1 MTEEERDERRRRRAA
16 LLFLPLLLLGA
27 AFCFWTLFAS
37 VTLGEAESFIP
48 APLGSGALANYGE
61 DEITGRLR
69 SLSISIVEAVIRDR
83 DPEEQ
88 DAGARAT
95 NVSESLK
102 SPVPTVTPK
111 PGDPTGTPTIPP
123 TTTVTPNLSVTGT
136 MTATVSPSPS
146 PFPSR
151 TPTPTKTDVP
161 SSSPGPTA
169 TLKPCG
175 PVITIVAPLD
185 LARYTLAD
193 ELPGQAIAYDPDCSS
208 GTPAP
213 DGTGII
219 KVEFEIKSEAS
230 GWSVVHYEDQL
241 SVKYCAFDGSSI
253 CNTHSLSTGEWP
265 TPVSS
270 PPSTPEPIELGE
282 HKLYARAQDDE
293 GIWSAW
299 VHVHFF
305 IDPIPTSTP
314 TPTLTPSPTATN
326 TPTPTPTLTPS
337 PVPPT
342 STPTPTSTDT
352 PMPTNTPTQ
361 TPTPTPVCS
370 MITID
375 NLNVP
380 AGNEVTWDLTSGN
393 ATSVTITR
401 VQVTWPTPNDDL
413 NSIKVNSSTIWSGSD
428 DSPGADL
435 LMSGTVP
442 SGGPYVF
449 KFNFASSA
457 VPSPYTLTVT
467 FNAVCDVTYP

>member
-16 LLFLPLLLLGA
+16 LLLLPLLLLGA
-27 AFCFWTLFAS
+27 AFCFLTLFAS
-37 VTLGEAESFIP
+37 VTMGEAESFIP
-48 APLGSGALANYGE
+48 APLGSDALANYGE
-61 DEITGRLR
+61 DKITGRLR

-83 DPEEQ
+83 DPEEE

-95 NVSESLK
+95 SVSESLK

-111 PGDPTGTPTIPP
+111 PGDPTGTPTSLP
-123 TTTVTPNLSVTGT
+123 TTTSTPGLLATGT
-136 MTATVSPSPS
+136 TTATVSPSPS

-161 SSSPGPTA
+161 ASTPGPTA
-169 TLKPCG
+169 TPTPCG
-175 PVITIVAPLD
+175 PVITIIAPLD

-213 DGTGII
+213 DGTGIT

-230 GWSVVHYEDQL
+230 GWSVVHYEDQFN
-241 SVKYCAFDGSSI
+241 VKYCAFDGSAI

-265 TPVSS
+265 TPIST

-326 TPTPTPTLTPS
+326 TPTPTPT
-337 PVPPT
+337 PT
-342 STPTPTSTDT
+342 
-352 PMPTNTPTQ
+352 PTNTPVPLPTD
-361 TPTPTPVCS
+361 TPVPVCS
-370 MITID
+370 LITLTGFGTSGKDIFWNLTNGTGSTITITEIFI
-375 NLNVP
+375 NWP
-380 AGNEVTWDLTSGN
+380 ASNDKLKKVRLDTADIYTSDDDSPPTNITGGWTGASRDVGNG
-393 ATSVTITR
+393 ATSVLTFEFEQDPAAVSGYT
-401 VQVTWPTPNDDL
+401 VNVTFDNL
-413 NSIKVNSSTIWSGSD
+413 CVAS
-428 DSPGADL
+428 A
-435 LMSGTVP
+435 TVP
-442 SGGPYVF
+442 
-449 KFNFASSA
+449 
-457 VPSPYTLTVT
+457 
-467 FNAVCDVTYP
+467 